1 MDRVVEVVPL
11 PNYRLR
17 VVFDDG
23 TTGTISLEEQL
34 FGPMFEPL
42 KEVAF
47 FEQVSIDKFGAICWP
62 NGADLAPDAIYDDLR
77 SARDEQSP
85 SPTSRG

>member
-17 VVFDDG
+17 VRFDDG
-23 TTGTISLEEQL
+23 TEGIISLEEQL

-42 KEVAF
+42 KEVSF
-47 FEQVSIDKFGAICWP
+47 FERVAIDKFGVICWP
-62 NGADLAPDAIYDDLR
+62 NGADLAPDALYDDLR
-77 SARDEQSP
+77 SSYDEQSP
-85 SPTSRG
+85 SQSSRG